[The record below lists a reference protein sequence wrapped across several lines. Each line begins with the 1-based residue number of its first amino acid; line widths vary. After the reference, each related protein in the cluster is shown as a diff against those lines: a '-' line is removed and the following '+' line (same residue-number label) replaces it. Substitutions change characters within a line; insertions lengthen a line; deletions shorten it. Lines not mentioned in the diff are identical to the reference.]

1 VPGRITASTQD
12 RHVLALQMQGVG
24 TPEERRISHWLNGIF
39 WISGQLLDTYINI
52 VLNILLQQFQ
62 SN

>member
-1 VPGRITASTQD
+1 
-12 RHVLALQMQGVG
+12 MQGVG